1 MFVFFS
7 TLNWLSMLPYLHES
21 MLSNYFLNFTPQI
34 QKGYIQSNVRNDN
47 IACLYYTV
55 KEIFLRKFQL
65 NLQL

>member
-1 MFVFFS
+1 
-7 TLNWLSMLPYLHES
+7 MLPYLHES